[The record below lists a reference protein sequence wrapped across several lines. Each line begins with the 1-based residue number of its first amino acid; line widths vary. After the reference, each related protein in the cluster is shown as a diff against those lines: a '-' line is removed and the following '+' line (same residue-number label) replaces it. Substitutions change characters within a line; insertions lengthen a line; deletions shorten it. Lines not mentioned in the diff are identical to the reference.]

1 MKITLSTDGAAT
13 RRGLLGGAAALL
25 AAGAWPGSRAA
36 AGQANTHGFKPIRFV
51 VVNDTHHED
60 RDCDAWMEALF
71 RQIARTENAVAC
83 LGLGDLANRGTLE
96 SLRAMRRL
104 SEFSGMPFLP
114 CPGNHDLDESPVSGH
129 YESVFP
135 GRSRWTGPA
144 RAGFS
149 TLPRRRCSK
158 QASTSRRLPFTIRRR
173 TSHAPRPM
181 SAHWPSFWPD
191 VPDDDRPAIREIL
204 AELLARGVLLGTTGA
219 GRDLFLLARDHYQRH
234 LADYLAPLGLELI
247 VDDDFQLLQARPR
260 PEACQLLSKFSKDE
274 TLILLVLWRVWDDHR
289 THEAASAVILTV
301 DELWTRFRNTF
312 DRIDP
317 PEKTHLDS
325 VLSRLKRLRLI
336 RTHKPDGA
344 QQLGETLIEIL
355 PSLPRV
361 IPFDSLESCLTRA
374 ALYQPQSVEG
384 TLEI

>member
-1 MKITLSTDGAAT
+1 
-13 RRGLLGGAAALL
+13 
-25 AAGAWPGSRAA
+25 
-36 AGQANTHGFKPIRFV
+36 
-51 VVNDTHHED
+51 
-60 RDCDAWMEALF
+60 
-71 RQIARTENAVAC
+71 
-83 LGLGDLANRGTLE
+83 
-96 SLRAMRRL
+96 
-104 SEFSGMPFLP
+104 
-114 CPGNHDLDESPVSGH
+114 
-129 YESVFP
+129 
-135 GRSRWTGPA
+135 
-144 RAGFS
+144 
-149 TLPRRRCSK
+149 
-158 QASTSRRLPFTIRRR
+158 
-173 TSHAPRPM
+173 M

-204 AELLARGVLLGTTGA
+204 AELLARGVLLGTSGA

-234 LADYLAPLGLELI
+234 LTDYLSPLGLELI

-336 RTHKPDGA
+336 RTHKPEGA

-361 IPFDSLESCLTRA
+361 IPFDSLESCLARA
-374 ALYQPQSVEG
+374 ALYQPQPVEG
-384 TLEI
+384 ILEI